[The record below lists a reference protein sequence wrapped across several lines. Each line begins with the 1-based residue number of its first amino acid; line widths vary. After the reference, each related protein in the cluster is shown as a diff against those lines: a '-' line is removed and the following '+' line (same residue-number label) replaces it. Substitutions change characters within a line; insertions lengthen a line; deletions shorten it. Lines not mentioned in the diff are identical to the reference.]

1 MKSKETAQLITSIS
15 KDNELNE
22 INDYSNMKKELLTIA
37 LLLMPIGTLFI
48 HAQENKHAQAMH
60 TAFVEAIYSKFPKNI
75 SAQWI
80 PGSKD
85 SASIFFTAHDG
96 GGLVPKNKIHEVKL
110 ANNKTVVGPNYLDGW
125 RFEFRNVPDD
135 PNLPLR
141 QILDAFDKQA
151 PYASSYYS
159 YVAGDEQAVFPGV
172 SIAYGESGET
182 FQRDLH
188 PSLNVRIIGFKDDD
202 GFRSTYLLSW
212 WSYDE
217 DTTDSKHKYYVT
229 TGSMYEFHCPK
240 LKAPQVKSYDP
251 DEELE
256 HSNMSL
262 RVAQNLLFEMR
273 KKEPERVKALNTD
286 TLAEIYPYNYI
297 KMAQQLYDSPRTL
310 NLKTSYEALHAKL
323 LLMTDMGS
331 TATPTEQ
338 KAICHTLLKEVE
350 SYPFLLSH
358 RQAEDLSGMTND
370 IAQGMPDDL
379 KKQVN
384 AAQLYIDLLRNQ
396 TTEIDSLS
404 DNDQDYLNRYHW
416 KITHQPV
423 EYTHEDMFTSHGEHY
438 TADLHTGY
446 LHVQSENYAD
456 GFRAESTLEGL
467 RPGRYRVSAVV
478 RARKTDSGHS
488 GLVVFAQVGDK
499 TVRREIPAGG
509 DIGGNVWFSAL
520 DRFSRMANANDGIL
534 ALDLNK
540 ASAHGGQGF
549 GWNRIYLDDI
559 TITDDI
565 RNKDLTYGIALD
577 RDIVQK
583 YGKSSNWFS
592 ACDFI
597 VERVGD

>member
-1 MKSKETAQLITSIS
+1 
-15 KDNELNE
+15 
-22 INDYSNMKKELLTIA
+22 MKKELLTIA

-48 HAQENKHAQAMH
+48 HAQENKHALAMH
-60 TAFVEAIYSKFPKNI
+60 TAFVETLNAKFPKNI
-75 SAQWI
+75 SSQWI
-80 PGSKD
+80 PDSKD
-85 SASIFFTAHDG
+85 GTINFFTAHDG
-96 GGLVPKNKIHEVKL
+96 GGLVPKNKIHEMKL
-110 ANNKTVVGPNYLDGW
+110 AKDKTVVGPNYLDSW
-125 RFEFRNVPDD
+125 SFKFHNVPDD
-135 PNLPLR
+135 PDLPLR
-141 QILDAFDKQA
+141 QILNAYDKQA

-159 YVAGDEQAVFPGV
+159 YVAGDEQALFPGV

-182 FQRDLH
+182 VKFHLH
-188 PSLNVRIIGFKDDD
+188 PTVNVRIIGFKDDD

-212 WSYDE
+212 RSYDE

-229 TGSMYEFHCPK
+229 TGFMYECHCPK
-240 LKAPQVKSYDP
+240 LKVPQVKSYDP
-251 DEELE
+251 DEELDRT
-256 HSNMSL
+256 NMSL

-273 KKEPERVKALNTD
+273 KKEPERVKALDTD
-286 TLAEIYPYNYI
+286 TLAELYPYNFI
-297 KMAQQLYDSPRTL
+297 TMAQQLYDSPRTF
-310 NLKTSYEALHAKL
+310 NLKTSYEALRAKL
-323 LLMTDMGS
+323 WLMTDMGS

-358 RQAEDLSGMTND
+358 RHAEDLTGMTND
-370 IAQGMPDDL
+370 IAQVMPDDL

-384 AAQLYIDLLRNQ
+384 VAQLYIDQLRNQ
-396 TTEIDSLS
+396 TTDIDSLS
-404 DNDQDYLNRYHW
+404 DSDQDYLNRYHW
-416 KITHQPV
+416 KLTHQPV
-423 EYTHEDMFTSHGEHY
+423 EYKHEDMFTSHGEHY
-438 TADLHTGY
+438 TADLYTGY
-446 LHVQSENYAD
+446 LHVQSEHYAN
-456 GFRAESTLEGL
+456 GFRAENTLEGL

-488 GLVVFAQVGDK
+488 GLVVFAQAGDN
-499 TVRREIPAGG
+499 TVQREIPADG

-520 DRFSRMANANDGIL
+520 HRFSRMANAHEGVH

-559 TITDDI
+559 TITDDN
-565 RNKDLTYGIALD
+565 RNKNLTYGIALD
-577 RDIVQK
+577 CDIVQK